1 MSPQVVFVAL
11 SGKMVLE
18 VAASGTY
25 GFIIWVRNGNAL
37 GASSA
42 APAELSEFVHFSE
55 IFVREP
61 ATASDYGLYDI
72 TYSGSGG
79 AGVEIQVASTGI
91 QQQKY

>member
-1 MSPQVVFVAL
+1 MFVAL

-25 GFIIWVRNGNAL
+25 GFIIWFRNGNAL
-37 GASSA
+37 GGSSA
-42 APAELSEFVHFSE
+42 APAEPSEFVNFFE

-79 AGVEIQVASTGI
+79 VGVEIQVAPTGT
-91 QQQKY
+91 QQQKD